1 MLGSHHSNK
10 DCVIHPLLYKYER
23 RPRSTTLAA
32 ARGPRRRPPL
42 PVIASISPP
51 HTEPAHILYMF
62 YIGPDLCAREG
73 GFLRVE
79 LSLISAYYCGTWNRQ
94 DASLSEHPVCAL
106 VLQPPVQA
114 HARRSRGR
122 EGREGSGEL

>member
-1 MLGSHHSNK
+1 MK
-10 DCVIHPLLYKYER
+10 DDPAPPRLPPPAGR
-23 RPRSTTLAA
+23 AADPRSPSL
-32 ARGPRRRPPL
+32 RQFPPSHRTRAQY
-42 PVIASISPP
+42 I
-51 HTEPAHILYMF
+51 YMF